1 MLVEE
6 KKSKLKSVAGDFL
19 PDDNRGHQLPCSFF
33 SSAGGTEVGL
43 INADVTDDTTLQMSI
58 QSAVNKFPPGGTGGK
73 AQRRATAQMTEHLL
87 GLT

>member
-6 KKSKLKSVAGDFL
+6 KLKSVADGGDL

-43 INADVTDDTTLQMSI
+43 INADVPDDTTLHTAHVNSI
-58 QSAVNKFPPGGTGGK
+58 GCQEIPPGSK
-73 AQRRATAQMTEHLL
+73 AQRGATAQMTGHLL

>member
-6 KKSKLKSVAGDFL
+6 KKSKLQSVAGDGDL

-43 INADVTDDTTLQMSI
+43 INADVPDDTTLHTAHVNSI
-58 QSAVNKFPPGGTGGK
+58 GCQ
-73 AQRRATAQMTEHLL
+73 
-87 GLT
+87 